1 MGSGV
6 SVPQSINI
14 VITEE
19 IKNSTKIKIDD
30 IKDYQAEV
38 ARLRQK
44 LAEGYGIIEKETE
57 RLAEIARRVDTGKVK
72 MIYQQYQELF
82 PIENGKINVE
92 KIDEDYCL
100 SDVMP
105 GCKLALLNNMTLEAM
120 HKLEM
125 SDLPIPF
132 QPKITL
138 EDGKE
143 AFDQMYT
150 YEDEPR
156 SYTVVVYENPDQ
168 YQKDMEKV
176 RARIAA
182 DGNVTISSA
191 NVERVEGC
199 SCIEGNPCTD
209 ANKYNCKDW
218 ENRFAIAKKNGWKG

>member
-44 LAEGYGIIEKETE
+44 LAEGYGIIEKEKE

-168 YQKDMEKV
+168 YQ
-176 RARIAA
+176 
-182 DGNVTISSA
+182 TPPYS
-191 NVERVEGC
+191 
-199 SCIEGNPCTD
+199 
-209 ANKYNCKDW
+209 Y
-218 ENRFAIAKKNGWKG
+218 

>member
-132 QPKITL
+132 QP
-138 EDGKE
+138 
-143 AFDQMYT
+143 FF
-150 YEDEPR
+150 
-156 SYTVVVYENPDQ
+156 
-168 YQKDMEKV
+168 
-176 RARIAA
+176 
-182 DGNVTISSA
+182 
-191 NVERVEGC
+191 
-199 SCIEGNPCTD
+199 
-209 ANKYNCKDW
+209 
-218 ENRFAIAKKNGWKG
+218 FAIANLFSQSLQLYLLASVHGFPSMQLQPSTRSTFALLIVTLLSAAIRALTFSISF